1 VTEAGA
7 RKRGRP
13 RVEYSEKYHPAWA
26 RSLSRRGLTREEIA
40 REMGI
45 SRALLNKWEKMD
57 ETFCDALKETKS
69 EADSTVEA
77 SLFRRALGYEVEEVR
92 VVGKPEAGG
101 TKTLRVEKVK
111 KQVLPDVTAQIF
123 WLKNRRPDL
132 WRDVQRMEHG
142 GRVEVGHDP
151 YIGKLL
157 EDPEAQRLLAELHA
171 RAVAGGVD
179 GTGED

>member
-1 VTEAGA
+1 M
-7 RKRGRP
+7 
-13 RVEYSEKYHPAWA
+13 EYSEKYHPAWA
-26 RSLSRRGLTREEIA
+26 RSLSRRGLTHEEVA

-45 SRALLNKWEKMD
+45 SEPTLRKWQREHA
-57 ETFCDALKETKS
+57 EFFSAIKETKS
-69 EADSTVEA
+69 EADSQVEA
-77 SLFRRALGYEVEEVR
+77 SLFRRAVGYEIEEVR
-92 VVGKPEAGG
+92 VVGQPEAGG

-111 KQVLPDVTAQIF
+111 KQVPPDVTAMIF

-151 YIGKLL
+151 YVGKLL

-171 RAVAGGVD
+171 RAVAGGVE
-179 GTGED
+179 GPGED